1 MVTVLFWKDITCH
14 SSNILCT
21 QLSLHSVTSS
31 LPSRIYLYFNKTQ
44 KFKVILRLTYPYTE
58 IITLKIFKL
67 YGGPCMT
74 NKRLWILNNSRE
86 RKWLRSKLSLFLLK
100 RKRSTQE
107 NILEGIFEWKGRI
120 LKNYSDFYSLYLISH
135 KNSEVLY

>member
-21 QLSLHSVTSS
+21 QLSIHSVTSS

-74 NKRLWILNNSRE
+74 NKWSWILNNNRGSKINNIKIITFLFKE
-86 RKWLRSKLSLFLLK
+86 EKKYTRKYTW
-100 RKRSTQE
+100 
-107 NILEGIFEWKGRI
+107 
-120 LKNYSDFYSLYLISH
+120 SDFWMEKKDFEKLNQDLYLIP
-135 KNSEVLY
+135 NSEFLY

>member
-31 LPSRIYLYFNKTQ
+31 LLLRTYLDFNKTQ
-44 KFKVILRLTYPYTE
+44 KFKVILRLTYPYSE

-67 YGGPCMT
+67 YGDPCMT
-74 NKRLWILNNSRE
+74 NKWSWILNNNRGSKINNIKIITFLFKE
-86 RKWLRSKLSLFLLK
+86 EKKYTRKYTWRDFWMEKKDFEKLKQVLFL
-100 RKRSTQE
+100 
-107 NILEGIFEWKGRI
+107 IP
-120 LKNYSDFYSLYLISH
+120 
-135 KNSEVLY
+135 NSEFLY